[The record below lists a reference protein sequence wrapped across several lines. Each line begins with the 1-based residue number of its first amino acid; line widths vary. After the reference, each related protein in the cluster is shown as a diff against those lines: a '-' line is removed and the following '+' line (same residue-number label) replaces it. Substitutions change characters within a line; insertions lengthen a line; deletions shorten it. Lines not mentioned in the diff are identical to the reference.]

1 MSKKGIIGIVIL
13 ALVGFGVWYYLN
25 GKTEVTD
32 EKEIVKI
39 GVILPLTGDAAPYGI
54 KIKEGIDFAFKN
66 SSEKTK
72 KSIKLIYE
80 DSQGKDVSAI
90 NSYTK
95 LVNIDGAKII
105 IGPFNSSA
113 VLALSK
119 NVSKDNT
126 FLMLPAATSP
136 KITDAGDNIFRIISS
151 DIYDS
156 KVLSQY
162 ITKDKNQHKIS
173 IVYLNNEYGVGFV
186 NAFKKSLEKESLTS
200 VQDYALNDQLKDY
213 KTIIAKIKESKTEA
227 VVVIGINEIGF
238 FLKQAKEM
246 GLDKNIYSTGMIENP
261 EVLKIAGVSANNVI
275 YTYPSFDLKSKR
287 QSVVSFV
294 ENFSNQTK
302 EEPSILEALGYDSFM
317 LLANA
322 INEKG
327 GSTKGIREYLLS
339 LNDYDGVTGQL
350 TFDNNGDVMKPIG
363 IKEIINQEFT
373 WLNSNYKINE

>member
-1 MSKKGIIGIVIL
+1 
-13 ALVGFGVWYYLN
+13 
-25 GKTEVTD
+25 
-32 EKEIVKI
+32 
-39 GVILPLTGDAAPYGI
+39 
-54 KIKEGIDFAFKN
+54 
-66 SSEKTK
+66 
-72 KSIKLIYE
+72 
-80 DSQGKDVSAI
+80 
-90 NSYTK
+90 
-95 LVNIDGAKII
+95 
-105 IGPFNSSA
+105 
-113 VLALSK
+113 
-119 NVSKDNT
+119 
-126 FLMLPAATSP
+126 
-136 KITDAGDNIFRIISS
+136 
-151 DIYDS
+151 
-156 KVLSQY
+156 
-162 ITKDKNQHKIS
+162 
-173 IVYLNNEYGVGFV
+173 
-186 NAFKKSLEKESLTS
+186 
-200 VQDYALNDQLKDY
+200 
-213 KTIIAKIKESKTEA
+213 
-227 VVVIGINEIGF
+227 
-238 FLKQAKEM
+238 
-246 GLDKNIYSTGMIENP
+246 MIENP